1 MSKKSPSRQANA
13 WARLSLAMGL
23 SLGLAGPV
31 MADPPNIPTTPN
43 SNTSPPAATL
53 AQAFEQAWAQQAAA
67 QAAPQ
72 WRNAAQGRQQAAQ
85 QWLAD
90 APALDLSAKTDRLNR
105 NGGSRDYEA
114 GLSLPLWLP
123 GERARSQALAGAE
136 LNALESQL
144 AAERLRLAGSLR
156 QAWWAWQLSKQDQRI
171 AQARHAAAAQL
182 AQDVAKRLQAGD
194 LTRADQH
201 QAQAAEAA
209 AQAELAQ
216 AAVQRLQAEQ
226 ALAALGLS
234 DILANGAAE
243 LEAEA
248 LTEARPAAMAELA
261 PEHPALLALRDRAA
275 LAQRNA
281 ELAATQTRANPE
293 LRLSSTRERASFAEP
308 YAQSITV
315 GLRLPLGKSAASQ
328 SKQATALAEQL
339 EAQAQL
345 SQQSLALQAELRSAE
360 AQLTASGLAAE
371 AAQRRAELLAA
382 TRGFYAKS
390 FALGQS
396 DLPTRLRVE
405 QEAFEA
411 QRLSARARLQ
421 AAQAVSALRQA
432 QGLLP

>member
-1 MSKKSPSRQANA
+1 MSKKSPSRQAHA
-13 WARLSLAMGL
+13 WVRLSLAMGL

-31 MADPPNIPTTPN
+31 MADPPNRQNTPN
-43 SNTSPPAATL
+43 SNTTQPATTL

-72 WRNAAQGRQQAAQ
+72 WRNAAQARQQAAQ

-156 QAWWAWQLSKQDQRI
+156 QAWWAWQLSKLDERI

-234 DILANGAAE
+234 DIVMNAQADAE
-243 LEAEA
+243 LEVPS
-248 LTEARPAAMAELA
+248 EARPAAIAELA

-293 LRLSSTRERASFAEP
+293 LRLSSTRERAGFAEP

-339 EAQAQL
+339 EAQALL

-360 AQLTASGLAAE
+360 AQMTASSLAAE